1 MKPHPRMYLQQY
13 TYYISKDRLQKG
25 LLLDFFTQKKCTKPY
40 FTFTEDQTGNYNV
53 TSLSLYGAE
62 YIKWSLERYEYKS
75 YSNVS
80 ELKFEVLI
88 AKYGSE
94 ILGVGRTDGD
104 ILFENGLIQLVC
116 RKSCVGIVD
125 TYIKTLLQFEGEKDF
140 SIKTSDLEKT
150 KELCK
155 ELVEDG
161 YESVITNNE
170 GPKLIVLF
178 ETYDEITKVSK
189 RVQSI
194 QGKDVK
200 PTGRQRR
207 HGAAADPL
215 PNSNDSEQVK
225 ESAMSGRKMTC
236 RPENLVKYSVGSFE
250 IQVYKASICDL
261 SVDCIVNA
269 ANDRL
274 SHGAGV
280 ARAIA
285 DRAGDDLT
293 KDGNKYIRS
302 KGPIPVGDVAVTTAG
317 LLPYRCVIHAVGPN
331 WSDYDTNTPDGV
343 QQCGKDLYQ
352 AVLNSFSMANAKG
365 MKSVAIPAISSAI
378 FGVPIKYCT
387 MMYARAVLDF
397 RTLNKNDTCLREIH
411 FVDVNEKTVEEIQN
425 MFNCMIRELKPEPY
439 QPSDFLPK
447 SHSRRRHGEYMPMD
461 TSSTPKNQQQTFSAS
476 MRENEHHKL
485 IAPLIHEKENKSQG
499 VIIHKFQSLELGQ
512 NIICYMGDI
521 LDAKVDSLVVIID
534 TTGGPGQICRGLK
547 VRMDVSKVG
556 MYESNLKGEISKNSY
571 IGSVFETGGYGTQ
584 FKNILHVVLP
594 LTVKSK
600 SPKERCEMMKGTYQI
615 LYQKVCNNAMTRS
628 VAMTLL
634 AVDTDKS
641 DDITLGA
648 EMFWSGFLAY
658 CENVQRKE
666 KETRNLLDV
675 YLVCNT
681 NYTLSKTID
690 LLGKK
695 NELLAQ
701 DVKKIPAGN
710 VGNDI
715 TQEELKNQDTCVICM
730 EKINEPKKLV
740 CGHIFCRDC
749 IDLSLSFKQTC
760 PTCQCVC
767 GKITGDQPPGKM
779 TVKQIHGFCT
789 GYETVG
795 KIRINYDFFG
805 GRQLETHPSPGKMY
819 EGISRTAYLPDN
831 EQGRNICK
839 MLKVAF
845 ERKLVFTIGD
855 SRTTGHDG
863 VITWNDIHHKTDYR
877 AYSQF
882 GYPDPTYLER
892 VTDELKA
899 KGVTLDDINPTDKL
913 EGIITT
919 D

>member
-1 MKPHPRMYLQQY
+1 METVEPSVDINAFNGAKPKHSKAAVAPSKMTLQRVKLDNQKVKVCCRNKDALRYLQQY

-365 MKSVAIPAISSAI
+365 MKSVAIPAISS
-378 FGVPIKYCT
+378 
-387 MMYARAVLDF
+387 
-397 RTLNKNDTCLREIH
+397 
-411 FVDVNEKTVEEIQN
+411 
-425 MFNCMIRELKPEPY
+425 
-439 QPSDFLPK
+439 
-447 SHSRRRHGEYMPMD
+447 
-461 TSSTPKNQQQTFSAS
+461 
-476 MRENEHHKL
+476 
-485 IAPLIHEKENKSQG
+485 
-499 VIIHKFQSLELGQ
+499 
-512 NIICYMGDI
+512 
-521 LDAKVDSLVVIID
+521 
-534 TTGGPGQICRGLK
+534 
-547 VRMDVSKVG
+547 
-556 MYESNLKGEISKNSY
+556 
-571 IGSVFETGGYGTQ
+571 
-584 FKNILHVVLP
+584 
-594 LTVKSK
+594 VKSK
-600 SPKERCEMMKGTYQI
+600 SPKERCEMMK
-615 LYQKVCNNAMTRS
+615 
-628 VAMTLL
+628 
-634 AVDTDKS
+634 DTDKS

-760 PTCQCVC
+760 PTCQC
-767 GKITGDQPPGKM
+767 
-779 TVKQIHGFCT
+779 
-789 GYETVG
+789 
-795 KIRINYDFFG
+795 
-805 GRQLETHPSPGKMY
+805 ETHPSPGKMY